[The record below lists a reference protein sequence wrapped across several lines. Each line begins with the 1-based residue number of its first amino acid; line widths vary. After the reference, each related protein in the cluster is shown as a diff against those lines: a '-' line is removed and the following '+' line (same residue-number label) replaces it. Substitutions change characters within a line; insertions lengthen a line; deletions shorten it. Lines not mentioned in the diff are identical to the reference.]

1 MATTSA
7 AKYMSNCTESEKE
20 SKEETSSV
28 GMAKDNGNKEENN
41 PSFELADNNEFKES
55 IVD

>member
-1 MATTSA
+1 
-7 AKYMSNCTESEKE
+7 MSNCTESEKE